1 MNRRTHGRRPHA
13 RETLLWA
20 RLATGCTILA
30 GLLAIEFG
38 PAAVGCGIKGN
49 ISYNTGKKII
59 TFLDRTLTG
68 RRASTY

>member
-1 MNRRTHGRRPHA
+1 M
-13 RETLLWA
+13 WA

-59 TFLDRTLTG
+59 TFLDRILLGDTHQQAG
-68 RRASTY
+68 GQASRG

>member
-1 MNRRTHGRRPHA
+1 M
-13 RETLLWA
+13 WA

-59 TFLDRTLTG
+59 TFLDRNLTG
-68 RRASTY
+68 RHASTY